1 MTDWSAIREE
11 YVTGA
16 LSYQKLGEKYG
27 ISRSRISA
35 VALREHWVSCRE
47 AHRKQASE
55 TIPAELPP
63 EEPMPTLQSVADKLL
78 RRIEASV
85 DDREPL
91 DVKDLR
97 ALVSALK
104 DLIAIR
110 EACPELEH
118 QARVTELE
126 EKLNRGEGGLRVI
139 FDAGEE
145 EWNA

>member
-11 YVTGA
+11 YVTGT

-35 VALREHWVSCRE
+35 VALQEHWVSCRE
-47 AHRKQASE
+47 THRKQASE

-110 EACPELEH
+110 EACPELER
-118 QARVTELE
+118 QARIAELE
-126 EKLNRGEGGLRVI
+126 EKLEGPTEDLRVV
-139 FDAGEE
+139 FQAGEE
-145 EWNA
+145 AWNA

>member
-11 YVTGA
+11 YVTGD

-35 VALREHWVSCRE
+35 VALQEHWVSCRE

-104 DLIAIR
+104 DLISIR
-110 EACPELEH
+110 DSCTEPEALPEEP
-118 QARVTELE
+118 E
-126 EKLNRGEGGLRVI
+126 LRVI
-139 FDAGEE
+139 FEAGEE
-145 EWNA
+145 AWNE